1 MRIRLCLGGDSLA
14 KQSQL
19 MTICVPGFETVE
31 RVVSYQDNLAS
42 LIGYTEHSKEL
53 IDEIKQIQIDRLN
66 DLRDALITKEDALI
80 NKIGEISGI
89 EERLKDWNTSGVDSF
104 FINQGEKFDSL
115 LYPIQ
120 EELQSRWFEQEYSNT
135 IIKELNKPENP
146 LYQTIEE
153 STKNHLQKTGVIND
167 LVASLQGVYSQQSKP
182 QITNTQL
189 QNLGKVLE
197 GHLVIKVGKKK
208 LNKKKPIT
216 TNKGEELVSIQLTD
230 VKNISKTFTSR
241 LEKIFTD
248 VANITFNPLKVTEDI
263 RKWVMDYISRQI
275 NGVKEGPR
283 QAILNELQN
292 NFVNEFMINI
302 GRNESVIKGFLG
314 EIYWTAFWKYITN
327 GKVIPTSKMTITSG
341 TEIGEEVPIDIVFE
355 DIGFQVKNYAITV
368 NSNRSY
374 TKLQDVRDMKLTTF
388 LTERLEL
395 PGWVEPVERFFFA
408 YGYNRLIS
416 GSHAEEIYSGVEK
429 RFKFILDSFEKQLKM
444 ISTARLDKIIRLD
457 REFTSE
463 LDNLI
468 DTSDFENQQYNT
480 VYLIGDK
487 VILSSDIVTN
497 IIHAIDASPDS
508 IIDIKLQGF
517 KFTTSQPNFGFQYPD
532 PGSYNPNAATKD
544 QKVRYSIEIN
554 LDRLAQNI
562 LAEQL
567 SPR

>member
-327 GKVIPTSKMTITSG
+327 GKVIPTGKMTITSG

>member
-1 MRIRLCLGGDSLA
+1 
-14 KQSQL
+14 
-19 MTICVPGFETVE
+19 
-31 RVVSYQDNLAS
+31 
-42 LIGYTEHSKEL
+42 
-53 IDEIKQIQIDRLN
+53 
-66 DLRDALITKEDALI
+66 
-80 NKIGEISGI
+80 
-89 EERLKDWNTSGVDSF
+89 
-104 FINQGEKFDSL
+104 
-115 LYPIQ
+115 
-120 EELQSRWFEQEYSNT
+120 
-135 IIKELNKPENP
+135 
-146 LYQTIEE
+146 
-153 STKNHLQKTGVIND
+153 
-167 LVASLQGVYSQQSKP
+167 
-182 QITNTQL
+182 
-189 QNLGKVLE
+189 
-197 GHLVIKVGKKK
+197 
-208 LNKKKPIT
+208 
-216 TNKGEELVSIQLTD
+216 
-230 VKNISKTFTSR
+230 
-241 LEKIFTD
+241 
-248 VANITFNPLKVTEDI
+248 
-263 RKWVMDYISRQI
+263 
-275 NGVKEGPR
+275 
-283 QAILNELQN
+283 
-292 NFVNEFMINI
+292 
-302 GRNESVIKGFLG
+302 
-314 EIYWTAFWKYITN
+314 
-327 GKVIPTSKMTITSG
+327 
-341 TEIGEEVPIDIVFE
+341 
-355 DIGFQVKNYAITV
+355 
-368 NSNRSY
+368 
-374 TKLQDVRDMKLTTF
+374 MKLTTF